1 MIKFKKLSKIFSL
14 ALSLVILASSI
25 PLNIVNAEEVV
36 YKPSAAGGASIP
48 SGGSGT
54 SAGAGRWEEDMQG
67 LRITVLNAYG
77 EPAMLFMGKYEHLDL
92 LFSRR
97 KLGQVDYFAGGS
109 KLQYYRYPTCTSIAE
124 SKSSYLVLS
133 ELVSA
138 IKNKTYGIKIPTEG
152 IGTYPH
158 LASIPKPIT
167 EKNGVFSA
175 HGDAIRKALYGDNNS
190 ENLVDKT
197 SMFYNIFGLYDGAG
211 YLWSFRDD
219 SVSSGHIK
227 ALKKDYDAMYDI
239 KNPSHKKSPI
249 FDANGKETDK
259 TRDTK
264 TLLYYM
270 QKYGYTIEV
279 EPIIWAQLRHDA
291 NVFSPYTVYG
301 TQTSLGY
308 TIDWLSKKSSF
319 KNAINKQYGGY
330 DTALFGAVGRKSMYM
345 SSNVRFHG
353 SVYFINGK
361 MKTAYDDKID
371 SYGVKYSKWLASP
384 KLTSSKIDN
393 LTVWSSSPTWSVQL
407 YIPSSDYGKIDENNT
422 YTWDS
427 EKDPDNKNL
436 VPAPEPPSTSKS
448 EDKHYRIVKVYE
460 DEVQDSETTTTIQH
474 VTTNIREQT
483 IPSIYVQDEAK
494 YKVIEWKYGNPYTP
508 VKESTQ
514 WDDTE
519 ISSITTIK
527 QGKQQDY
534 VEIADPADKTKEVT
548 LYVRLRKPL
557 VSETGVVEP
566 TNLTINESQLSK
578 AIHTNDSTVE
588 GDNWGKYGFS
598 FSIGSFKDSKKLSYT
613 DSDGKSHSKNVTT
626 DNGWTDNSLTLVF
639 KQQGTKDAMQIA
651 EGVNSLSNNKVYSNN
666 GVQNTK
672 LNSFG
677 KSDINISRDGTKAN
691 GADLVTLIWRNQD
704 KPTLAKYKQTDIIST
719 LGSNNFNVP
728 NGLIGSSNVGLGK
741 RQANGSKNYNLALSF
756 GLDNS
761 SDKSATSVSE
771 TWHGKKASTS
781 KTLQLKMGEW
791 AYQFKGV
798 VKIDTYRGTSKAIGN
813 EPFSDGKST
822 SKTFQTSSHFEA
834 TETQG
839 KQNIQFFPYIK
850 MSYMTNELD
859 RAIREEKNKSYYI
872 NDSRFDTYV
881 LSEQKSSILPSDAVE
896 VGWVNSN
903 EEESLLLD
911 TQQWTMHTKGTDG
924 SSPWKQPNR
933 VLPGGALYEL
943 YTPEATQ
950 TDVKLV
956 TYQTIVDSKTRG
968 YLSAS
973 LSGNEYTEAL
983 AASSHSS
990 FVSNAR
996 EVLDN
1001 LRVVQWVR
1009 KIDWESLNTDSL
1021 KAWGDNWASASG
1033 ALKIL
1038 GGGQSLGELG
1048 MEHKTNTEEKYHIK
1062 QGTDKVRTS
1071 DGDLDIVSENQVS
1084 TIFKVFTDTA
1094 GNVYLASY
1102 TETDNTKAKDIAGLT
1117 AKLKD
1122 VNADTYTKYSNI
1134 KTELLF
1140 DKTVNWKDVQ
1150 GRLSEDA
1157 AQINSRTSIIT
1168 NIVKSLERN
1177 TGNDK
1182 TAAWAKTDGKWYNE
1196 AFDGIYVVRQATTMK
1211 IGFMQPLMRG
1221 AVLDPALCPPNKGKA
1236 DLFSTAFLS
1245 QFCVN
1250 DTSDA
1255 SIASG
1260 KGNQYIGTFK
1270 GKDICLP
1277 EMQGMYQSKKFYIP
1291 NVNVQDLRG

>member
-1 MIKFKKLSKIFSL
+1 MNRKIRTCL
-14 ALSLVILASSI
+14 MVIIASIVTSAIMPVYASSDLDYT
-25 PLNIVNAEEVV
+25 PV
-36 YKPSAAGGASIP
+36 AGGAPQSASKSNS
-48 SGGSGT
+48 SGAISGIW
-54 SAGAGRWEEDMQG
+54 SEDMQG
-67 LRITVLNAYG
+67 IRISVVNQGG
-77 EPAMLFMGKYEHLDL
+77 EPAMTFDGKKNLDL
-92 LFSRR
+92 LFSLRNIN
-97 KLGQVDYFAGGS
+97 KVDFFGGGA
-109 KLQYYRYPTCTSIAE
+109 KTNYVRFPFETSIKSFDSEVMTISSFVGKLNSREYKLRGGE
-124 SKSSYLVLS
+124 SKNNYKKLLS
-133 ELVSA
+133 LPKPIQEKSGKWVGNGIA
-138 IKNKTYGIKIPTEG
+138 IKNM
-152 IGTYPH
+152 
-158 LASIPKPIT
+158 
-167 EKNGVFSA
+167 
-175 HGDAIRKALYGDNNS
+175 LYGSGSKIAD
-190 ENLVDKT
+190 DAQ
-197 SMFYNIFGLYDGAG
+197 FYNIFNVYRYNTVTKKNEYIWA
-211 YLWSFRDD
+211 FKDD
-219 SVSSGHIK
+219 EWTQ
-227 ALKKDYDAMYDI
+227 Y
-239 KNPSHKKSPI
+239 
-249 FDANGKETDK
+249 ANGKLTNEEWTDYSSPDKKGAK
-259 TRDTK
+259 TP
-264 TLLYYM
+264 LQIM
-270 QKYGYTIEV
+270 QDHNYIIVV
-279 EPIIWAQLRHDA
+279 EPIIWAQPRQDKK
-291 NVFSPYTVYG
+291 VYSPYMVYG
-301 TQTSLGY
+301 TQTTLGA
-308 TIDWLSKKSSF
+308 TINWLATKTSF
-319 KNAINKQYGGY
+319 KNAKNAKYGGY
-330 DTALFGAVGRKSMYM
+330 DIDLFGGVGRKAFCLQGSAGATQFTFFQGVTTNKSGVLQWFTNPEGFK
-345 SSNVRFHG
+345 SSYYPNPN
-353 SVYFINGK
+353 SS
-361 MKTAYDDKID
+361 
-371 SYGVKYSKWLASP
+371 SYVTNKDAWSFKVGWAMHLYYP
-384 KLTSSKIDN
+384 KN
-393 LTVWSSSPTWSVQL
+393 LTVPNSTV
-407 YIPSSDYGKIDENNT
+407 
-422 YTWDS
+422 TWDS
-427 EKDPDNKNL
+427 AKDPDNKKL
-436 VPAPEPPSTSKS
+436 VPAPEPPTTAKT

-474 VTTNIREQT
+474 VTTNVREQT

-494 YKVIEWKYGNPYTP
+494 YKVIEWKYGNPYTQ

-514 WDDTE
+514 WDDPE
-519 ISSITTIK
+519 IANIRAMKS
-527 QGKQQDY
+527 GKQQDY

-557 VSETGVVEP
+557 ISETGVVEP

-578 AIHTNDSTVE
+578 AIHTNDSTVD

-598 FSIGSFKDSKKLSYT
+598 FSIGSFKDTKKLSYT
-613 DSDGKSHSKNVTT
+613 DSENKSHSKNVTT
-626 DNGWTDNSLTLVF
+626 DNGWTDNSLTLIF
-639 KQQGTKDAMQIA
+639 KQQGTKDAMQVA

-666 GVQNTK
+666 GVQTTK

-677 KSDINISRDGTKAN
+677 KTDIDIGRDGTKAN

-728 NGLIGSSNVGLGK
+728 NGLIGSSNTGLGK
-741 RQANGSKNYNLALSF
+741 RQANGSRNYNLALTF

-771 TWHGKKASTS
+771 TWHGKRASTS

-798 VKIDTYRGTSKAIGN
+798 VKVDTYRGTSKAIGN

-822 SKTFQTSSHFEA
+822 NKTFQTGSHFEA
-834 TETQG
+834 TATQG

-872 NDSRFDTYV
+872 NDSRFDTYI

-896 VGWVNSN
+896 VGWNNSN

-911 TQQWTMHTKGTDG
+911 SQQWTMHTRGTDG
-924 SSPWKQPNR
+924 SAPWKQPNR

-943 YTPEATQ
+943 YTPNETQ
-950 TDVKLV
+950 TSVKLV

-968 YLSAS
+968 YLSNS

-1009 KIDWESLNTDSL
+1009 KLDWESLNTGNL

-1071 DGDLDIVSENQVS
+1071 DGDLDIVNENQVS

-1102 TETDNTKAKDIAGLT
+1102 TEADNAKAKDIASLT
-1117 AKLKD
+1117 GKLKD

-1140 DKTVNWKDVQ
+1140 DKTVSWKDVQ

-1182 TAAWAKTDGKWYNE
+1182 TAAWAKADGKWYNE
-1196 AFDGIYVVRQATTMK
+1196 AFDGIYVVRQATTMR

-1270 GKDICLP
+1270 GKDIRLP

>member
-1 MIKFKKLSKIFSL
+1 MKKVTYKVVTLFMILVMAFV
-14 ALSLVILASSI
+14 ALPISTAFAESI
-25 PLNIVNAEEVV
+25 N
-36 YKPSAAGGASIP
+36 YKPIAGGGVGTP
-48 SGGSGT
+48 SKGSSSSSSSGKWT
-54 SAGAGRWEEDMQG
+54 EEMQG
-67 LRITVLNAYG
+67 IRITVVNAYC
-77 EPAMLFMGKYEHLDL
+77 EPAMLFNGKYEHLDL
-92 LFSRR
+92 LFSR
-97 KLGQVDYFAGGS
+97 KNLGKVDYFAGGS
-109 KLQYYRYPTCTSIAE
+109 KVQYYRYPTCTNLEDDKSYHIAF
-124 SKSSYLVLS
+124 S
-133 ELVSA
+133 ELSSA
-138 IKNKTYGIKIPTEG
+138 IKSEAFNVKVQYGGKGSYTR
-152 IGTYPH
+152 
-158 LASIPKPIT
+158 LNSFPKPII
-167 EKNGVFSA
+167 EKNNTFTANGE
-175 HGDAIRKALYGDNNS
+175 AIRKALYGDKNS
-190 ENLVDKT
+190 SNKVDQAA
-197 SMFYNIFGLYDGAG
+197 MFYNVFNIYDSKG
-211 YLWSFRDD
+211 YIWSFREDKLSSAHPKLTDD
-219 SVSSGHIK
+219 DIK
-227 ALKKDYDAMYDI
+227 AIKHPEWAKDE
-239 KNPSHKKSPI
+239 
-249 FDANGKETDK
+249 NGKEVES
-259 TRDTK
+259 
-264 TLLYYM
+264 LFSIM
-270 QKYGYTIEV
+270 QKRGFTIVV

-291 NVFSPYTVYG
+291 NVFSPYMVYG
-301 TQTSLGY
+301 TQTALGY
-308 TIDWLSKKSSF
+308 TIDWLAQKTSF
-319 KNAINKQYGGY
+319 GKAVNAKYGGY
-330 DTALFGAVGRKSMYM
+330 DTALFGKVGRKSMWVDN
-345 SSNVRFHG
+345 NVYSHG
-353 SVYFINGK
+353 AVYFENGV
-361 MKTAYDDKID
+361 MKTRVNDHQRTVNGQVIKYAVWFDRPQNLDSSTKISNTEIWD
-371 SYGVKYSKWLASP
+371 VSP
-384 KLTSSKIDN
+384 G
-393 LTVWSSSPTWSVQL
+393 WAMQM
-407 YIPSSDYGKIDENNT
+407 YIPSNGTITPDENST
-422 YTWDS
+422 VTWDS

-436 VPAPEPPSTSKS
+436 VPAPEPPTTAKS

-474 VTTNIREQT
+474 VTTNVREQT
-483 IPSIYVQDEAK
+483 IPNIYVQDEAK

-519 ISSITTIK
+519 ISGINTIK

-534 VEIADPADKTKEVT
+534 VEIADTADKAKEVT

-557 VSETGVVEP
+557 ISETGVVEP

-598 FSIGSFKDSKKLSYT
+598 FSIGSFKDTKKLSYT
-613 DSDGKSHSKNVTT
+613 DSENKSHSKNVTT
-626 DNGWTDNSLTLVF
+626 DNGWTDNSLTLIF
-639 KQQGTKDAMQIA
+639 KQQGTKDAMQVA

-666 GVQNTK
+666 GVQTTK

-677 KSDINISRDGTKAN
+677 KTDIDIGRDGTKAN

-719 LGSNNFNVP
+719 LGSNNFNIP
-728 NGLIGSSNVGLGK
+728 NGLIGSSNTGLGK
-741 RQANGSKNYNLALSF
+741 RQANGSKNYNLALTF

-771 TWHGKKASTS
+771 TWHGKRASTS

-798 VKIDTYRGTSKAIGN
+798 VKVDTYRGTSKAIGN

-822 SKTFQTSSHFEA
+822 NKTFQTGSHFEA
-834 TETQG
+834 TATQG

-872 NDSRFDTYV
+872 NDSRFDTYI

-896 VGWVNSN
+896 VGWNNSN

-911 TQQWTMHTKGTDG
+911 SQQWTMHTRGTDG
-924 SSPWKQPNR
+924 SAPWKQPNR

-943 YTPEATQ
+943 YTPEETQ
-950 TDVKLV
+950 TSVKLV

-968 YLSAS
+968 YLSNG

-1009 KIDWESLNTDSL
+1009 KLDWESLNTGNL

-1071 DGDLDIVSENQVS
+1071 DGDLDIVNENQVS

-1102 TETDNTKAKDIAGLT
+1102 TEADNAKAKDIASLT
-1117 AKLKD
+1117 GKLKD

-1140 DKTVNWKDVQ
+1140 DKTVSWKDVQ

-1182 TAAWAKTDGKWYNE
+1182 TAAWAKADGKWYNE
-1196 AFDGIYVVRQATTMK
+1196 AFDGIYVVRQATTMR

-1270 GKDICLP
+1270 GKDIRLP